1 MQRKPFL
8 SIDDILGLKPS
19 RATQYCTHS
28 RRCCTET
35 SSANATDHTENYV
48 LQSQCDSDKHAYA
61 RWQSPS
67 CYTGYSAPYYN
78 RKSYWQQYYIRYGAY
93 GELF

>member
-19 RATQYCTHS
+19 RATQCCTHN
-28 RRCCTET
+28 RRCHSDTRSRNAPDDTE
-35 SSANATDHTENYV
+35 DYL
-48 LQSQCDSDKHAYA
+48 LQSQCASDKHTYA
-61 RWQSPS
+61 RWQTPS

-78 RKSYWQQYYIRYGAY
+78 RKPYWQQYYISYGAY
-93 GELF
+93 GEHI